1 MPKTLIQARR
11 PLVKHPTIPAR
22 QRPEEALRRQFVQA
36 AGLPFSE
43 VLSTQQ
49 LHSVLSE
56 CQVKFRQRV
65 FTPVV
70 TLATFLSQVLDSDQ
84 SMRQAVARLLADRVA
99 RKLPACSPDTRAYS
113 KARQRLPERVFAEL
127 TRRTGRDVLLEAPP
141 RWCWRGHDVKVVDGA
156 VVSMPDTPANQK
168 AYPQLASQQ
177 PGLGFPM
184 LRLVVLFSLAV
195 GTVLDV
201 ALGPCKGKHTG
212 EPSLFRS
219 LHHQLVAGDV
229 LLADRYFCG
238 YGHVALVL
246 QRGAAIVMRAHHLRR
261 TDFRRGKRLGPK
273 DHIVTWHKPRQRPQG
288 IDQASYEQLPATL
301 QMRELHFRV
310 PDKNCRSREIVV
322 VTTLLDARAYP
333 KGSLA
338 ELYRQRWHAELDLR
352 SLKTVMQ
359 MDVLRCQS
367 PAMVRKEI
375 WAHLL
380 AYNLIRKVMAQAAQA
395 YGLQPRQLS
404 FKGTLQTLNAFA
416 ECLRNCAAKDLAPM
430 CQALLAAVAKHR
442 VGNRPGRLEPRA
454 KKRRPKPYPL
464 LKKLRDQARKLEVTE
479 T

>member
-1 MPKTLIQARR
+1 M
-11 PLVKHPTIPAR
+11 KHRTIPAR
-22 QRPEEALRRQFVQA
+22 QRPEAAFLRQFVQA

-43 VLSTQQ
+43 VLTSQQ
-49 LHSVLSE
+49 LHRVLNE
-56 CQVKFRQRV
+56 CQVTFRERV
-65 FTPVV
+65 FTPLV
-70 TLATFLSQVLDSDQ
+70 TLSTFLSQVLDADQ

-99 RKLPACSPDTRAYS
+99 HDLPACSPDTRAYC

-127 TRRTGRDVLLEAPP
+127 TRQTGRDVLVESPA

-156 VVSMPDTPANQK
+156 VLSMPDTPANQK
-168 AYPQLASQQ
+168 AYPQLRSQQ
-177 PGLGFPM
+177 PGLGFPSVRM
-184 LRLVVLFSLAV
+184 VVLFSLAL

-201 ALGPCKGKHTG
+201 ALGPCKGKQTG

-238 YGHVALVL
+238 YCHVALVL
-246 QRGAAIVMRAHHLRR
+246 QRGAHIVMRGHHLRR

-273 DHIVTWHKPRQRPQG
+273 DHVVTWHKPKQCPQG
-288 IDQASYEQLPATL
+288 MEQASYDQLPATL
-301 QMRELHFRV
+301 QMRELHVRV
-310 PDKNCRSREIVV
+310 PDKNCRSREVVV
-322 VTTLLDARAYP
+322 VTTLLDAKAYP
-333 KGSLA
+333 KASIA
-338 ELYRQRWHAELDLR
+338 ALYRQRWHAELDLR

-359 MDVLRCQS
+359 LDVLRCQS
-367 PAMVRKEI
+367 PAMIRKEI
-375 WAHLL
+375 WVHLL
-380 AYNLIRKVMAQAAQA
+380 AYNLIRKVMAQAAQKH
-395 YGLQPRQLS
+395 GLEPRQIS

-416 ECLRNCAAKDLAPM
+416 ECLRNCATKDLPAL
-430 CQALLAAVAKHR
+430 CQAVLTAIAKHR

-464 LKKLRDQARKLEVTE
+464 LKRPRDQARKLEVAT